1 MISIKARRAY
11 LLIAIAVTLAMA
23 FAGLPQLTP
32 AAATSNDGSG
42 DRAAAHR
49 SGGATVNTATARR
62 NAPDPKLSRITIKG
76 APINAGEPTL
86 GVTKNGDVFYTAI
99 QTNTRVEVA
108 HSSDEGQTWDLRS
121 PKFATGR
128 NAHLLTFDPYIYVD
142 PDTDRIFN
150 IDLTVACSY
159 LSFSDDKGKTWT
171 TDPIAC
177 GRPVNDHQTL
187 FAGPPV
193 ISPTLGYE
201 NVVYYCWNDVGSSS
215 CSKSLDGS
223 LSFAPTGSPAYPGV
237 DPEAGGQGDA
247 RCGGLH
253 GHGYVGRD
261 GTVYLPKGH
270 CGQPWL
276 SISKDEGATWKR
288 VQVSRIGTATHE
300 ASVATD
306 EKNNIYYAWIARDRL
321 PYLTVSKDGGET
333 WTKPLMV
340 GAPGV
345 VESNLPSLDVGAP
358 GKVAIAYMGST
369 NSPYKPN
376 GKFEQ
381 AECTL
386 TESLLDQCDDP
397 RWEKAT
403 WNGYTTISANVLD
416 REPLFYSGT
425 VNHPS
430 DPLSRRQCGPGR
442 CKAVYDFIDVV
453 ISPDGTAWTSWVDAC
468 TLICGMPGGTQNSG
482 AEAITGQL
490 AGGPKL
496 R

>member
-1 MISIKARRAY
+1 MRLEARRPAI
-11 LLIAIAVTLAMA
+11 LGAIAVMLAMA
-23 FAGLPQLTP
+23 FTTLSKPTP

-42 DRAAAHR
+42 PKAVAHR
-49 SGGATVNTATARR
+49 PGGATVTTAPARR
-62 NAPDPKLSRITIKG
+62 AAPDPKMHVITVKDT
-76 APINAGEPTL
+76 PINAGEPTL
-86 GVTKNGDVFYTAI
+86 GLTKDGDVFYTAI
-99 QTNTRVEVA
+99 QTNTRVEVL
-108 HSSDEGQTWDLRS
+108 HSADEGKTWDLRS
-121 PKFATGR
+121 PKIAGTR

-159 LSFSDDKGKTWT
+159 LSYSDDKGKTWT

-193 ISPTLGYE
+193 HSPTVGYE
-201 NVVYYCWNDVGSSS
+201 NIVYYCWNDVGSSS
-215 CSKSLDGS
+215 CSKSLDGAA
-223 LSFAPTGSPAYPGV
+223 SFHPTGTPAYPGV
-237 DPEAGGQGDA
+237 DPDAGGQGDPQ
-247 RCGGLH
+247 CGGLH
-253 GHGYVGRD
+253 GHGFVGDD

-276 SISKDEGATWKR
+276 SISKDEGATWTR
-288 VQVSRIGTATHE
+288 VQVANNGTATHE

-306 EKNNIYYAWIARDRL
+306 KKNNIYYAWIGRDRL
-321 PYLTVSKDGGET
+321 PYLTYSTDGGKS
-333 WTKPLMV
+333 WAKPMMV

-345 VESNLPSLDVGAP
+345 IETNLPSLDVGAP

-397 RWEKAT
+397 RWAKAT
-403 WNGYTTISANVLD
+403 WNGYTTISANVFD
-416 REPLFYSGT
+416 RQPLFYSGT
-425 VNHPS
+425 VNDPS

-453 ISPDGTAWTSWVDAC
+453 ISPDGTAWTAWVDAC
-468 TLICGMPGGTQNSG
+468 TLTCSLPGGETNSG
-482 AEAITGQL
+482 AAAVAGHLE
-490 AGGPKL
+490 GGPKL